1 MRSNLAIA
9 FAATLALAVSS
20 AAAAQN
26 VENTAS
32 YEWVMSQEVPVTDGD
47 ITDRP
52 YRVVGKLTKKV
63 RRLTIF
69 SKHSSPQKVYRELWE
84 KARNKYKADAVIFA
98 NFGEAGRAQREA
110 RGTAIRFLKGAELTA
125 WRARNSD

>member
-1 MRSNLAIA
+1 M
-9 FAATLALAVSS
+9 ALAVSS

-26 VENTAS
+26 VENTSS

-52 YRVVGKLTKKV
+52 YRVVGQLTKKV

-98 NFGEAGRAQREA
+98 DFGQAGRIQREA
-110 RGTAIRFLKGAELTA
+110 RGTAIRFLKGEELIA